1 MSDLDINIALAK
13 AMGWVEVS
21 EHEWLF
27 SNKVVG
33 FLIRDGDVICVTCST
48 DLDENGGQIF
58 LEKKFDYRDPV
69 IFVAICKHWKLVVNF
84 DGWVSRGIGVEVI
97 GNWCRE
103 CIEQAAAL
111 TVIDAVKRGV
121 K

>member
-1 MSDLDINIALAK
+1 MTDLDININLAR

-48 DLDENGGQIF
+48 GLDENGGQIF
-58 LEKKFDYRDPV
+58 LEKKFEYRDPV
-69 IFVAICKHWKLVVNF
+69 IFVAICKHWELDVNHHYK
-84 DGWVSRGIGVEVI
+84 WVSDRGGIMRDATNRGVEK
-97 GNWCRE
+97 
-103 CIEQAAAL
+103 AAAL
-111 TVIDAVKRGV
+111 CVIDAVKRGV